1 MDTSVQYLHLAC
13 LRHASKEHKFML
25 VSHYNRDRSELTKTC
40 VLNNP
45 LEVVKEKGTFF
56 SYQNYLA
63 RSV

>member
-25 VSHYNRDRSELTKTC
+25 VSHYKRDRSELTKMC

-45 LEVVKEKGTFF
+45 LEVVKEKRTFF
-56 SYQNYLA
+56 LTKSI
-63 RSV
+63 

>member
-25 VSHYNRDRSELTKTC
+25 VSHYNRDRSELTKTS

-45 LEVVKEKGTFF
+45 LEVVKEKRTFF
-56 SYQNYLA
+56 LTKTI
-63 RSV
+63 

>member
-40 VLNNP
+40 VLTGNNP
-45 LEVVKEKGTFF
+45 LEVVKEKRTFF
-56 SYQNYLA
+56 LTKTI
-63 RSV
+63 

>member
-25 VSHYNRDRSELTKTC
+25 VSHYNTDRSELTKTC

-45 LEVVKEKGTFF
+45 LEVVKEKRTFF
-56 SYQNYLA
+56 LTKTI
-63 RSV
+63 

>member
-45 LEVVKEKGTFF
+45 LEVVKEKRTFF
-56 SYQNYLA
+56 LTKSI
-63 RSV
+63 